1 MGCSTEQADGARKES
16 PGGLHP
22 DLKKKGHSAS
32 VCVVLGV
39 AGGGGPLSPLGI
51 CPQQSAGSVSRGSSA
66 FKSLPSLWSEP
77 SRGVSMCTLTV
88 VTCLLSQE
96 RGRWL
101 QEEFRERL

>member
-39 AGGGGPLSPLGI
+39 AGEGGGGLSARLG
-51 CPQQSAGSVSRGSSA
+51 SALSS
-66 FKSLPSLWSEP
+66 LL
-77 SRGVSMCTLTV
+77 GV
-88 VTCLLSQE
+88 
-96 RGRWL
+96 
-101 QEEFRERL
+101 